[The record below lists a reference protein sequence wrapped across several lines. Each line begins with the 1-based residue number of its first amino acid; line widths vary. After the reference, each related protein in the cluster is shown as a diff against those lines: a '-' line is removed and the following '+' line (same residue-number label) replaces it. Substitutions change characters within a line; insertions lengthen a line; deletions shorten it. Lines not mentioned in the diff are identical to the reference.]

1 MLTRNPATRL
11 LVPALGLIVAA
22 EVATLG
28 AFASGFDVRGFTWL
42 VAALVA
48 GFSLSGSV

>member
-1 MLTRNPATRL
+1 MRTLNPATRL
-11 LVPALGLIVAA
+11 LLPALGLIVAA
-22 EVATLG
+22 EVAT
-28 AFASGFDVRGFTWL
+28 AFASGFDQRGFTWL